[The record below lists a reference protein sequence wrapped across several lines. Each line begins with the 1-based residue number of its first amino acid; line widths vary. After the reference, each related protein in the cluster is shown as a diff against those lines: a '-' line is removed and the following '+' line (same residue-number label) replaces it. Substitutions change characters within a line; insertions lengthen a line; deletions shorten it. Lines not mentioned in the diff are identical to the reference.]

1 MKRYIA
7 IASLATVAT
16 LLVLGLGFYVG
27 SHQRPTYQVE
37 KGGQLNINP
46 AR

>member
-1 MKRYIA
+1 MRQYIA
-7 IASLATVAT
+7 IASLATIAT

-27 SHQRPTYQVE
+27 SHQRPTYQIE

-46 AR
+46 R

>member
-1 MKRYIA
+1 MRQYLA
-7 IASLATVAT
+7 IISLATVAT